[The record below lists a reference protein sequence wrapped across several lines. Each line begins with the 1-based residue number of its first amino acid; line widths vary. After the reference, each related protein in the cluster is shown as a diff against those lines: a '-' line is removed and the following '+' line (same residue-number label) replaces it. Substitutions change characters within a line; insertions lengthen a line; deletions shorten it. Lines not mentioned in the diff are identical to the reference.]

1 MSIIY
6 IFLCFK
12 QNTAYEMRIS
22 DWSSDVC
29 SSDLGVGE
37 RQLLAARLAPD
48 MLPLPTQ
55 IRFSCGQALQAV
67 TRLGAHG
74 APDFAEDAMDF
85 AGMQDQIARTL
96 AWLEAMDPAAL
107 GGAGD
112 RPAEFALPNGM
123 VFYLSAID
131 YVRHMA
137 LPPFYFS

>member
-1 MSIIY
+1 MLHSLTIPAY
-6 IFLCFK
+6 RNAL
-12 QNTAYEMRIS
+12 TALSGQLARALGWGE
-22 DWSSDVC
+22 DN
-29 SSDLGVGE
+29 GVGE

-96 AWLEAMDPAAL
+96 AWLEALDPAAL
-107 GGAGD
+107 GGDGRSEEHTSELQSLMRISYA
-112 RPAEFALPNGM
+112 
-123 VFYLSAID
+123 VFCLKKKKNK
-131 YVRHMA
+131 
-137 LPPFYFS
+137 